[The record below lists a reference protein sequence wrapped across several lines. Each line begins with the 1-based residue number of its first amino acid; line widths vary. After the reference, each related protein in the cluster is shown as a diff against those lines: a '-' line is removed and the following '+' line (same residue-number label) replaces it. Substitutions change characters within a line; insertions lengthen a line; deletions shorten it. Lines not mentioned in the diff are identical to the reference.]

1 MKPVDKGYAVL
12 TGSNSELVN
21 KNRGWCSMFSKK
33 KCMLEV

>member
-21 KNRGWCSMFSKK
+21 KNRGWCSMFSKE